1 MELNIISP
9 TQDMELTPI
18 TWNYEDLKTEIS
30 QKTQVYKMMVFG
42 EDQMDEAKR
51 NRASLNS
58 LDKALNDKKIALK
71 KMYLEPY
78 ETFEIQIKELQKM
91 IKDASAS
98 IDKQVKD
105 FEDKERKEKLDKA
118 LSTLLDFA
126 SVHGLQ
132 QFVPSAGWE
141 TLVNPKWGNKSVS
154 YKAIAEDAE
163 AIVIGI
169 KQDLAT
175 INGMTDNPFKF
186 EMIDYYKR
194 CVNLGQT
201 LAEGER
207 LKRLDA
213 EKKAHQERQQ
223 SLREASEAPIQAV
236 PASRP
241 PSPPPAAEVS
251 SEPLHTLTFEVTGTY
266 HQLMALS
273 TFLKTEGI
281 PFKQVKE

>member
-118 LSTLLDFA
+118 LSTLLDYA
-126 SVHGLQ
+126 SANDLQ
-132 QFVPSAGWE
+132 SFSPAAGWE
-141 TLVNPKWGNKSVS
+141 SLVNPKWGNKSVS

-163 AIVIGI
+163 AIAIGI

-273 TFLKTEGI
+273 TFLKTEQI
-281 PFKQVKE
+281 SFKQVKE